1 MEIPPHQHYVY
12 FLYLTIATKV
22 VNILVPKLPSDGH
35 QKEPSSD
42 VTVNIC
48 GILNNLV
55 MASSL
60 AARDVTYFDGVPKL
74 VGIKTSHD
82 NR

>member
-1 MEIPPHQHYVY
+1 M
-12 FLYLTIATKV
+12 
-22 VNILVPKLPSDGH
+22 VPKLPSDGH

-42 VTVNIC
+42 VVINIC

-55 MASSL
+55 MASSV
-60 AARDVTYFDGVPKL
+60 AARDVNYFDGVPKL
-74 VGIKTSHD
+74 IGIKTSHD